1 MIGFRISLRGVE
13 SRSGSGGYETR
24 RDATTQ
30 LGKSLAASILS
41 ASSIAA
47 AAATLIRLMLLN
59 VIISS
64 GTFLGKNEDRRNYSL
79 SCCRVEI
86 FCGPVFSRNV
96 QSGANQPNKCRNTLV
111 CNFAKLPNLPL
122 PKCGPIFHD
131 L

>member
-64 GTFLGKNEDRRNYSL
+64 GTFLGKKRGQE
-79 SCCRVEI
+79 
-86 FCGPVFSRNV
+86 
-96 QSGANQPNKCRNTLV
+96 
-111 CNFAKLPNLPL
+111 KLLAVL
-122 PKCGPIFHD
+122 